1 MKKRLCV
8 GIVGLGCVGSAVVK
22 ILEDN
27 KEIIRDRAGV
37 EIVIK
42 KAIVRDVEKYKDY
55 PFEISNDLESLVE
68 DTEIDIV
75 IELMGG
81 VEVPYEL
88 AKKTLAKQKA
98 FVTANKAMLA
108 YHRYELEQIAQNT
121 PIGFEASVC
130 GGIPVIKALKDGL
143 SANHILSLRGI
154 LNGTSN
160 YILTQMFNHNRSFKD
175 ALKDA
180 QDLGYAEMNPEFD
193 IKGIDAAHKLL
204 ILASLAYGIDA
215 RPEEILIEGIE
226 KIEQDDIDF
235 AKEFGYNIKLLG
247 IAKKHKDCI
256 ELRVHPSMIK
266 NERML
271 SKVDGVMNAISI
283 VGDKVGETLYYG
295 AGAGGEATASAVI
308 SDIIEIAREK
318 SSLMLGFECPQSL
331 PLKPQE
337 SIESA
342 YYVRLLV
349 NDEKGVLSQISAILA
364 QNDISLNNVLQKE
377 ISQANRAKI
386 LLSTHLTNEKTI
398 LNALKELEN
407 LSSVLDTPKMIR
419 LITE

>member
-42 KAIVRDVEKYKDY
+42 KAIVRDVEKYQGY
-55 PFEISNDLESLVE
+55 SFEISNNLQDLIQ
-68 DTEIDIV
+68 DDEIDIV
-75 IELMGG
+75 IELIGG

-247 IAKKHKDCI
+247 IAKKHQDCI

-419 LITE
+419 LEN

>member
-42 KAIVRDVEKYKDY
+42 KAIVRDVEKYQGY

-88 AKKTLAKQKA
+88 AKKTLVKQKA

-143 SANHILSLRGI
+143 SANHILSLKGI

-215 RPEEILIEGIE
+215 RLEEILIEGIE

-247 IAKKHKDCI
+247 VAKKHKDCI